1 MTAAS
6 SSGVIFP
13 LTSASIPSLAKTSR
27 PTFCKLARARI
38 FIPEFSFCQYL
49 RCEDF
54 HRGGRHNRQRA
65 GRSRGEAMGRVM
77 PFPSKHLRESG
88 GKANNHYQRR
98 GGKGTAGGARFQEK
112 NGGGGFVPPCPGSP
126 GPFGAGP
133 SFTRKRRCYHTS
145 ASFNNLF

>member
-6 SSGVIFP
+6 SSDVIFP

-27 PTFCKLARARI
+27 PTFCKLSRARI

-49 RCEDF
+49 RCKDF

-65 GRSRGEAMGRVM
+65 GRSRGEAMGRGM
-77 PFPSKHLRESG
+77 PFPSKHLRESV

-98 GGKGTAGGARFQEK
+98 GGKSIAGADRFPGK
-112 NGGGGFVPPCPGSP
+112 N
-126 GPFGAGP
+126 
-133 SFTRKRRCYHTS
+133 
-145 ASFNNLF
+145 